1 MNTRSERG
9 FTLVEVLIVGII
21 ITLLAAVAL
30 PRMDFVFSR
39 NKLRTSTN
47 TVTSMLYVARMKA
60 VNDGMDYGVL
70 FLDTGEIQV
79 LRDPNG
85 EAVEAGPANRLED
98 DVIIADNNFLNQTA
112 VFTSFGQLDKYC
124 LPEGEMTGTI
134 ILTSVDGDSTRVDV
148 SLVTGRIR
156 ETNL

>member
-1 MNTRSERG
+1 
-9 FTLVEVLIVGII
+9 
-21 ITLLAAVAL
+21 
-30 PRMDFVFSR
+30 
-39 NKLRTSTN
+39 
-47 TVTSMLYVARMKA
+47 
-60 VNDGMDYGVL
+60 
-70 FLDTGEIQV
+70 V

-124 LPEGEMTGTI
+124 LPDGEMTGTI